1 MKAKAQVIDPRE
13 AGRRPVALAQP
24 VFSEEALAR
33 ADQTLEAISGS
44 FEKWLDADI
53 AQLQAARLE
62 ASQAAWSDASIETI
76 WRAAHNLKGMGGTYG
91 YPLVT
96 QLAAS
101 LCRLT
106 ETESGKSAAR
116 DNPALI
122 DAHVDGLRAA
132 LRDHI
137 TSDAHPVGRALVQ
150 MLETKVRQLGVAPR

>member
-1 MKAKAQVIDPRE
+1 MQGKAQVIDPRE
-13 AGRRPVALAQP
+13 AGRRLPQLTQP

-33 ADQTLEAISGS
+33 ADKTLEAMSGS
-44 FEKWLDADI
+44 FEKWLEADLSK
-53 AQLQAARLE
+53 LQAARLRAAE
-62 ASQAAWSDASIETI
+62 AGWTDNAIDAI
-76 WRAAHNLKGMGGTYG
+76 WRASHDLKGMGGTYG

-106 ETESGKSAAR
+106 ETEAGKSAAR
-116 DNPALI
+116 VNTALV

-132 LRDHI
+132 LRDRI

-150 MLETKVRQLGVAPR
+150 TLETKVRQLGVAPR

>member
-1 MKAKAQVIDPRE
+1 MKAKVIDPRE
-13 AGRRPVALAQP
+13 AGHRPPKLTQP

-33 ADQTLEAISGS
+33 ADKTLEAMSGS

-53 AQLQAARLE
+53 AKLQAARLK
-62 ASQAAWSDASIETI
+62 AAQAGWTDLAIDAL
-76 WRAAHNLKGMGGTYG
+76 WRAAHDLKGMGGTYG

-106 ETESGKSAAR
+106 ETEAGKAAAR
-116 DNPALI
+116 ANPALV

-137 TSDAHPVGRALVQ
+137 TTDAHPVGRALIQ
-150 MLETKVRQLGVAPR
+150 TLETKVRLLGVAPR

>member
-1 MKAKAQVIDPRE
+1 MKGKAQVIDPRE
-13 AGRRPVALAQP
+13 AGRRAPQLAHP

-33 ADQTLEAISGS
+33 ADKTLEAMSGS
-44 FEKWLDADI
+44 FEKWLDADM
-53 AQLQAARLE
+53 AKLHAARLQATE
-62 ASQAAWSDASIETI
+62 AGWTDIALDAI
-76 WRAAHNLKGMGGTYG
+76 WRAAHDLKGMGGTYG

-106 ETESGKSAAR
+106 ETEAGKSAAR
-116 DNPALI
+116 ANPALV

-132 LRDHI
+132 LRDQV

-150 MLETKVRQLGVAPR
+150 TLESKVRQLGVAPR

>member
-1 MKAKAQVIDPRE
+1 MKSKAQVIDPRE
-13 AGRRPVALAQP
+13 AGRRPPKLAQP

-33 ADQTLEAISGS
+33 ADKTLEAMSGS

-53 AQLQAARLE
+53 AKLQAARI
-62 ASQAAWSDASIETI
+62 QAAEAGWTDVAIDAI
-76 WRAAHNLKGMGGTYG
+76 WCAAHDLKGMGGTYG

-106 ETESGKSAAR
+106 ETEAGKGAAR
-116 DNPALI
+116 ANPALV

-132 LRDHI
+132 LRDRI
-137 TSDAHPVGRALVQ
+137 ASDAHPVGRALVQ
-150 MLETKVRQLGVAPR
+150 MLEAKVRELGVAPR

>member
-1 MKAKAQVIDPRE
+1 MNAKVIDPRE
-13 AGRRPVALAQP
+13 AGHRSPKLTQP

-33 ADQTLEAISGS
+33 ADKTLEAMSGS

-53 AQLQAARLE
+53 AKLQAARL
-62 ASQAAWSDASIETI
+62 AAAQAGWTDLAIDAL
-76 WRAAHNLKGMGGTYG
+76 WRAAHDLKGMGGTYG

-106 ETESGKSAAR
+106 ETEAGKVAAR
-116 DNPALI
+116 ANPALV

-132 LRDHI
+132 LRDRI
-137 TSDAHPVGRALVQ
+137 TTDAHPVGRALVQ
-150 MLETKVRQLGVAPR
+150 TLETKVRQLGVAPR

>member
-1 MKAKAQVIDPRE
+1 MKSKAQVIDPRE
-13 AGRRPVALAQP
+13 AGRRPPKLAQP

-33 ADQTLEAISGS
+33 ADKTLEAMSGS

-53 AQLQAARLE
+53 AKLQAARI
-62 ASQAAWSDASIETI
+62 QAAEAGWTDVAIDAI
-76 WRAAHNLKGMGGTYG
+76 WCAAHDLKGMGGTYG

-106 ETESGKSAAR
+106 ETEAGKSAAR
-116 DNPALI
+116 ANPALV

-132 LRDHI
+132 VRDRI
-137 TSDAHPVGRALVQ
+137 ASDAHPVGRALVL
-150 MLETKVRQLGVAPR
+150 MLEAKVRELGVAPH